1 MRTVKSRKT
10 KECIKKRKKAG
21 RVRGKILTVCGTV
34 MVIGLLCGCGESEN
48 EERTPVTELV
58 HTDTEG
64 GETPDADE
72 PGNAA
77 DHAAAGQETAD
88 DMAAGQETAD
98 DMAAEQGTTEDLPAG
113 ESGAE
118 AQSLEK
124 VTGNVKSIGDQ
135 DIVIRRSFEESSNG
149 TDMDILVAPAE
160 GSADEELLTVLVLET
175 TRYEV
180 HTVKNGGGNGDADV
194 ETREGSLAD
203 LKEKAAVNIWG
214 NFEGENF
221 LAQQVIIFY
230 FV

>member
-34 MVIGLLCGCGESEN
+34 MVIGLLCGCRESEN

-64 GETPDADE
+64 GETPDAD
-72 PGNAA
+72 
-77 DHAAAGQETAD
+77 
-88 DMAAGQETAD
+88 
-98 DMAAEQGTTEDLPAG
+98 DMAAEQRTTEDLPAG

-180 HTVKNGGGNGDADV
+180 HTVKNGGVNGDADV

-203 LKEKAAVNIWG
+203 LKEKAVVNIYG

>member
-10 KECIKKRKKAG
+10 KECIKKRKRTG
-21 RVRGKILTVCGTV
+21 RIRGKILTVCGTV

-72 PGNAA
+72 PENAT
-77 DHAAAGQETAD
+77 DHAAE
-88 DMAAGQETAD
+88 GQETAD
-98 DMAAEQGTTEDLPAG
+98 DMAAEQRTTGDLPAG

-149 TDMDILVAPAE
+149 TDMDNLVAPAE
-160 GSADEELLTVLVLET
+160 GSADEELLTVSVLET

-180 HTVKNGGGNGDADV
+180 HTVKNGGVNGDADV

-203 LKEKAAVNIWG
+203 LKEKAVVNIWG
-214 NFEGENF
+214 SFEGENF

>member
-64 GETPDADE
+64 GETPDAD
-72 PGNAA
+72 
-77 DHAAAGQETAD
+77 
-88 DMAAGQETAD
+88 
-98 DMAAEQGTTEDLPAG
+98 DMAAEQRTTEDLPAG

-180 HTVKNGGGNGDADV
+180 HTVKNGGVNGDADV

-203 LKEKAAVNIWG
+203 LKEKAVVNIYG

>member
-64 GETPDADE
+64 GETPDAD
-72 PGNAA
+72 
-77 DHAAAGQETAD
+77 
-88 DMAAGQETAD
+88 
-98 DMAAEQGTTEDLPAG
+98 DMAAEQRTTEDLPAG

-160 GSADEELLTVLVLET
+160 GRADEELLTVLVLET

-180 HTVKNGGGNGDADV
+180 HTVKNGGVNGDADV

-203 LKEKAAVNIWG
+203 LKEKAVVNIYG
-214 NFEGENF
+214 NFEGENL

>member
-64 GETPDADE
+64 GETPDAD
-72 PGNAA
+72 
-77 DHAAAGQETAD
+77 
-88 DMAAGQETAD
+88 

-113 ESGAE
+113 ESGTE

-124 VTGNVKSIGDQ
+124 VAGNVKSIGDQ
-135 DIVIRRSFEESSNG
+135 DIVICRSFEESSNG

-180 HTVKNGGGNGDADV
+180 HTVKNGGVNGDADV

-221 LAQQVIIFY
+221 LAQQVIILY

>member
-10 KECIKKRKKAG
+10 KECIKKRKKTG

-64 GETPDADE
+64 GETPDAD
-72 PGNAA
+72 
-77 DHAAAGQETAD
+77 
-88 DMAAGQETAD
+88 
-98 DMAAEQGTTEDLPAG
+98 DMAAEQRTTEDLPAG

-160 GSADEELLTVLVLET
+160 GSADEELLTVSVLET

-180 HTVKNGGGNGDADV
+180 HTVKNGGVNGDADV

>member
-64 GETPDADE
+64 GETPDAD
-72 PGNAA
+72 
-77 DHAAAGQETAD
+77 
-88 DMAAGQETAD
+88 
-98 DMAAEQGTTEDLPAG
+98 DMAAEQRTTEDLPAG

-180 HTVKNGGGNGDADV
+180 HTVKNGGVNGDADV

>member
-10 KECIKKRKKAG
+10 KECI
-21 RVRGKILTVCGTV
+21 V

-64 GETPDADE
+64 GETPDAD
-72 PGNAA
+72 
-77 DHAAAGQETAD
+77 
-88 DMAAGQETAD
+88 
-98 DMAAEQGTTEDLPAG
+98 DMAAEQRTTEDLPAG

-180 HTVKNGGGNGDADV
+180 HTVKNGGVNGDADV

-203 LKEKAAVNIWG
+203 LKEKAVVNIYG

>member
-10 KECIKKRKKAG
+10 KECIKKRKKTG

-64 GETPDADE
+64 GETPDAD
-72 PGNAA
+72 
-77 DHAAAGQETAD
+77 
-88 DMAAGQETAD
+88 
-98 DMAAEQGTTEDLPAG
+98 DMAAEQRTTEDLPAG

-180 HTVKNGGGNGDADV
+180 HTVKNGGVNGDADV
-194 ETREGSLAD
+194 EAREGSLAD

>member
-10 KECIKKRKKAG
+10 KECIKKRKKTG

-64 GETPDADE
+64 GETPDAD
-72 PGNAA
+72 
-77 DHAAAGQETAD
+77 
-88 DMAAGQETAD
+88 
-98 DMAAEQGTTEDLPAG
+98 DMAAEQRTTEDLPAG

-180 HTVKNGGGNGDADV
+180 HTVKNGGVNGDADV

>member
-64 GETPDADE
+64 GETPDAD
-72 PGNAA
+72 
-77 DHAAAGQETAD
+77 
-88 DMAAGQETAD
+88 
-98 DMAAEQGTTEDLPAG
+98 DMAAEQRTTEDLPAG

-160 GSADEELLTVLVLET
+160 GSADEELLTVLVL
-175 TRYEV
+175 
-180 HTVKNGGGNGDADV
+180 
-194 ETREGSLAD
+194 
-203 LKEKAAVNIWG
+203 
-214 NFEGENF
+214 
-221 LAQQVIIFY
+221 
-230 FV
+230 

>member
-10 KECIKKRKKAG
+10 KECIKKRKKTG

-64 GETPDADE
+64 GETPDAD
-72 PGNAA
+72 
-77 DHAAAGQETAD
+77 
-88 DMAAGQETAD
+88 
-98 DMAAEQGTTEDLPAG
+98 DMAAEQRTTEDLPAG

-180 HTVKNGGGNGDADV
+180 HTVKNGGVNGDADV

-221 LAQQVIIFY
+221 LAQQVIIF
-230 FV
+230 

>member
-64 GETPDADE
+64 GETPDAD
-72 PGNAA
+72 
-77 DHAAAGQETAD
+77 
-88 DMAAGQETAD
+88 
-98 DMAAEQGTTEDLPAG
+98 DMAAEQRTTEDLPAG

-135 DIVIRRSFEESSNG
+135 DIVICRSFEESSNG

-180 HTVKNGGGNGDADV
+180 HTVKNGGVNGDADV

-203 LKEKAAVNIWG
+203 LKEKAVVNIWG

>member
-10 KECIKKRKKAG
+10 KECIKKRKKTG

-64 GETPDADE
+64 GETPDAD
-72 PGNAA
+72 
-77 DHAAAGQETAD
+77 
-88 DMAAGQETAD
+88 
-98 DMAAEQGTTEDLPAG
+98 DMAAEQRTTEDLPAG

-160 GSADEELLTVLVLET
+160 GSADEELLTVVVLET

-180 HTVKNGGGNGDADV
+180 HTVKNGGVNGDADV

-203 LKEKAAVNIWG
+203 LKEKAVVNIWG
-214 NFEGENF
+214 SFEGENF

>member
-64 GETPDADE
+64 GETPDAD
-72 PGNAA
+72 
-77 DHAAAGQETAD
+77 
-88 DMAAGQETAD
+88 
-98 DMAAEQGTTEDLPAG
+98 DMAAEQRTTEDLPAG

-180 HTVKNGGGNGDADV
+180 HTVKNGGVNGDADV

-221 LAQQVIIFY
+221 LAQQVIILY

>member
-77 DHAAAGQETAD
+77 DHA
-88 DMAAGQETAD
+88 AAGQETAD

-180 HTVKNGGGNGDADV
+180 HTVKNGGVNGDADV

>member
-64 GETPDADE
+64 GETPDAD
-72 PGNAA
+72 
-77 DHAAAGQETAD
+77 
-88 DMAAGQETAD
+88 
-98 DMAAEQGTTEDLPAG
+98 DMAAEQRTTEDLPAG

-180 HTVKNGGGNGDADV
+180 HTVKNGGVNGDADV
-194 ETREGSLAD
+194 ETREGRLAD

>member
-10 KECIKKRKKAG
+10 KECIKKRKKTG

-64 GETPDADE
+64 GETPDAD
-72 PGNAA
+72 
-77 DHAAAGQETAD
+77 
-88 DMAAGQETAD
+88 
-98 DMAAEQGTTEDLPAG
+98 DMAAEQRTTEDLPAG

-180 HTVKNGGGNGDADV
+180 HTVKNGGVNGDADV

-203 LKEKAAVNIWG
+203 LKENAAVNIWG